1 MGPGHQG
8 GRPIRRLKATTEDI
22 APRQHADRTDLEQR
36 DILHDRRGEPQ
47 GSPLSFGHHAATALE
62 DSRMQTNKLK
72 TMVALLALS
81 ACVPLAIA
89 QQGQLPAGGGKQGA
103 TAFKEGAG
111 GDKKG
116 AMAFKEGGDTGGD
129 KKGSLMV

>member
-1 MGPGHQG
+1 
-8 GRPIRRLKATTEDI
+8 
-22 APRQHADRTDLEQR
+22 
-36 DILHDRRGEPQ
+36 
-47 GSPLSFGHHAATALE
+47 
-62 DSRMQTNKLK
+62 MQTNKLK

-116 AMAFKEGGDTGGD
+116 AMAFKEGGDKGGDKKGALMVKDGVGGD
-129 KKGSLMV
+129 KKGSLAFKEGAGGDKKGAMAFKEGGDKKGMAGAKQMDAVKGMKP